1 MKILLV
7 HPDDRPL
14 SGPWVGQRW
23 DAVFDLARS
32 GWAACERW
40 SRAFGC
46 PVKPIDGL
54 RNGFAEVGKVRELF
68 QLGLGRLV
76 DREGLDWW
84 ELTAILAHQRLESL
98 VVLWKF
104 ANDVPRD
111 GEVWITR
118 GGFDADALRP
128 VLGSRLH
135 VMPSQAASSRRG
147 AGHYLSRLWRLPNS
161 QVIQVLGDKYDTGYR
176 IRRYFHR
183 RQRSGDQPVVLVPSS
198 YINMSLTGT
207 AYAGLLP
214 ETGFLL
220 VSTRLSGRLRE
231 TPGNV
236 RQAWLASYA
245 GESGEDEY
253 REILGRWEG
262 LKREID
268 AVPELA
274 ALARL
279 GVMDDFP
286 RWFAAGLA
294 IRNAWLGVLK
304 TEPVEAVL
312 CCDDS
317 NPHTH
322 IPLLLA
328 QKRGLPTIA
337 CHHGALDGRYLFKK
351 NHADVILAKGKME
364 QDYLVDTCGVEASE
378 VEIGAPSMPEYLGS
392 PRAHEGD
399 WIVFFSEPYEM
410 SVGRTEEFYRDVIPG
425 LIDLAKRYGKTLVVK
440 LHPSE
445 NLRDRQS
452 LADKV
457 LTPEQTAAIR
467 WVTGQLEPELLLRMW
482 FGVAVLSSVAM
493 ECMVQGIPCFL
504 CEWLDLWPYGYIAQ
518 FRKFGVGIGLRSPEE
533 IGSIPEM
540 LASYHPDP
548 RIVAGCWQAITP
560 QRFEEILQPRRAAG
574 AIPVRMQ
581 GTQ

>member
-1 MKILLV
+1 MRFLLL
-7 HPDDRPL
+7 HPEDSPRT
-14 SGPWVGQRW
+14 GPWTSQRW
-23 DAVFDLARS
+23 DGIFDLARS

-54 RNGFAEVGKVRELF
+54 RAGFTEVGKVRELL

-76 DREGLDWW
+76 DREGIDWW
-84 ELTAILAHQRLESL
+84 ELTAILVHQQLESL

-104 ANDVPRD
+104 AHDVPRD

-118 GGFDADALRP
+118 GGFDADALRL
-128 VLGSRLH
+128 VLGSRLN
-135 VMPSQAASSRRG
+135 VMSSQTASSRRG
-147 AGHYLSRLWRLPNS
+147 PRHYLRRLWRLPNS

-176 IRRYFHR
+176 IRRHFHR
-183 RQRSGDQPVVLVPSS
+183 RQRGGDQPVVLVPSS
-198 YINMSLTGT
+198 YINMSLMGT
-207 AYAGLLP
+207 AYARLLS
-214 ETGFLL
+214 ETDFLL

-245 GESGEDEY
+245 GDSGEGEY
-253 REILGRWEG
+253 REILRRWER
-262 LKREID
+262 LKKEID
-268 AVPELA
+268 AVPELS
-274 ALARL
+274 ALSRL
-279 GVMDDFP
+279 ELMDDFP

-328 QKRGLPTIA
+328 RERGLPTIA
-337 CHHGALDGRYLFKK
+337 CHHGALDGRYLIKK
-351 NHADVILAKGKME
+351 NHADVILAKGRME
-364 QDYLVDTCGVEASE
+364 EDYLVNTCGVEASE
-378 VEIGAPSMPEYLGS
+378 VEIGAPRASEYLGS
-392 PRAHEGD
+392 SRAEGD

-410 SVGRTEEFYRDVIPG
+410 SVGRTEEFYRDIIPG
-425 LIDLAKRYGKTLVVK
+425 LLDLAKSCGKTLVVK

-452 LADKV
+452 VAERILA
-457 LTPEQTAAIR
+457 PEQTAAIR
-467 WVTGQLEPELLLRMW
+467 WVTGRLDSELLRRTW

-493 ECMVQGIPCFL
+493 ECMVHGIACFL
-504 CEWLDLWPYGYIAQ
+504 CEWLDLWPYGYIAEY
-518 FRKFGVGIGLRSPEE
+518 RKFGVGIGLRSPEE
-533 IGSIPEM
+533 IGRIPEI
-540 LASYHPDP
+540 LATYRLDP
-548 RIVAGCWQAITP
+548 SIVAGCWEAITP
-560 QRFEEILQPRRAAG
+560 QRFGELLQAGRTAG
-574 AIPVRMQ
+574 ANAVRMQ
-581 GTQ
+581 GAQ